1 MNQDHSQ
8 LKSRELPWK
17 NNETDLFSL
26 RDTKFKKEIMKIT
39 KDLGKSM
46 NRNADYCKKELQS
59 IKRSQEKSENSFAEM
74 KAKLQGNE
82 EQIEYCRRTNKWPGR

>member
-26 RDTKFKKEIMKIT
+26 RDTKFKKEIMKIL
-39 KDLGKSM
+39 KEFGKSM
-46 NRNADYCKKELQS
+46 NRNADYCKKELQTT
-59 IKRSQEKSENSFAEM
+59 KRSQEKSENSFAKM
-74 KAKLQGNE
+74 KAKLKGNE
-82 EQIEYCRRTNKWPGR
+82 KQIEYCRTKNKWPRR